1 MKILHLVLKGRI
13 PSKKNNKVW
22 TGKYLVSSAKYKK
35 WEANMS
41 EQLVEY
47 ANMFIEKAEIQCEF
61 HWPDLLNADLTNK
74 AESIMDLLV
83 LNNVLKDDN
92 WKILYDVHLRSVG
105 LDRKDPRVEIWIRY
119 DG

>member
-47 ANMFIEKAEIQCEF
+47 ANMSC
-61 HWPDLLNADLTNK
+61 
-74 AESIMDLLV
+74 
-83 LNNVLKDDN
+83 
-92 WKILYDVHLRSVG
+92 
-105 LDRKDPRVEIWIRY
+105 
-119 DG
+119 

>member
-1 MKILHLVLKGRI
+1 VGSEYVRTIGRI
-13 PSKKNNKVW
+13 CQYV
-22 TGKYLVSSAKYKK
+22 
-35 WEANMS
+35 
-41 EQLVEY
+41 
-47 ANMFIEKAEIQCEF
+47 
-61 HWPDLLNADLTNK
+61 LLNADLTNK